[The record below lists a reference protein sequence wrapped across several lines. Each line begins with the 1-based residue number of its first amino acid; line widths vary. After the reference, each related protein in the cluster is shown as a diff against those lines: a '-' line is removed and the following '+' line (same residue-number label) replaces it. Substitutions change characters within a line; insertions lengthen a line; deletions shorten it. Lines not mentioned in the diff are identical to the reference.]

1 MARSPQPPAP
11 EQIDPAEAHRLA
23 AAGAALLLDVREPAE
38 HAEVHAPGAL
48 LVPLGD
54 FGDFDGDLGGG
65 GGGGGDD
72 ESGVEAVRA
81 AGGGRPVLA
90 VCRSGNR
97 SQRAAELLNARGVP
111 TVNVVGGM
119 RAWQEAGLPT
129 HRDGCRC
136 GGTA

>member
-11 EQIDPAEAHRLA
+11 EQIDPAEAHRLV
-23 AAGAALLLDVREPAE
+23 AAGEALLLDVREPVE

-54 FGDFDGDLGGG
+54 FGGDFGDGD
-65 GGGGGDD
+65 D
-72 ESGVEAVRA
+72 SGVEAVRA
-81 AGGGRPVLA
+81 AGGGRLVLA

-97 SQRAAELLNARGVP
+97 SQRAAELLNACGVP

-119 RAWQEAGLPT
+119 RAWWEAGLPT
-129 HRDGCRC
+129 HQDGCRC
-136 GGTA
+136 DGVA